1 MRNNAIDDILRE
13 VLKKIKPSVEERE
26 RILSLAE
33 KLSSNLK
40 EELENANLNAEVRV
54 EGSVAKDTWL
64 SENPDI
70 DIFVR
75 FPLNFPKEKFRTE
88 FLQIAKKATKG
99 AKHIER
105 FAEHPYLEAIV
116 DAVRVNIVPC
126 YASKPRE
133 WKSATDRTP
142 YHTDYVK
149 KFLNE
154 QLCDEI
160 RLLKK
165 FMQGIGV
172 YGAEIKIGGFSGYLC
187 ELLVIN
193 YGNFR
198 KVLEKFA
205 EWKRRLV
212 IDLEKYYEGRERDLD
227 LMFKE
232 PLIVVDPVDES
243 RNVAAAV
250 KEEHLYKFI
259 AASRQF
265 LEDPSIRYFYPPETI
280 PLGKEELVQ
289 SITSRGT
296 TLTFLKIGCV
306 KAVPDILWGQ
316 IYRSQRSLRKL
327 FKQYDFKLIRDAVWS
342 DEKNTIIM
350 IFEFESGKLP
360 PLKKHLGPP
369 LMKTAE
375 CRKFLSKHILS
386 KERFSGPYIEDGR
399 WVVET
404 RRKYS
409 DVTELI
415 REKLREGGKNAGM
428 ADLIAEGI
436 RKDFKIYLDREI
448 VDFYVSNMDFAK
460 FLTDYLD
467 GRPKWLR

>member
-1 MRNNAIDDILRE
+1 MKNNAVEKILKE
-13 VLKKIKPSVEERE
+13 VLERIKPNEEERQK
-26 RILSLAE
+26 ILGLAE
-33 KLSSNLK
+33 KIKSNLK
-40 EELENANLNAEVRV
+40 RELERANLPAEIRV

-75 FPLNFPKEKFRTE
+75 FSTGFPKERFRTD
-88 FLQIAKKATKG
+88 FLQIAKRATKD

-116 DAVRVNIVPC
+116 NAVRVNIVPC
-126 YASKPRE
+126 YASKPKE

-149 KFLNE
+149 KLLNE

-187 ELLVIN
+187 ELLTIN

-198 KVLEKFA
+198 KVLENFA
-205 EWKRRLV
+205 KWKKGLV
-212 IDLEKYYEGRERDLD
+212 IDLEKYYEGRETDLN

-250 KEEHLYKFI
+250 RKEHLYEFI

-265 LEDPSIRYFYPPETI
+265 LRNPSIKYFYPPETV
-280 PLGKEELVQ
+280 PLSREKLIQNIRE
-289 SITSRGT
+289 RGT
-296 TLTFLKIGCV
+296 TLTFLKIGCAE
-306 KAVPDILWGQ
+306 AVPDILWGQ
-316 IYRSQRSLRKL
+316 IYKSQRSLRKL
-327 FKQYDFKLIRDAVWS
+327 FKQYEFKLIRDAVWS
-342 DEKNTIIM
+342 DEKNSIMM
-350 IFEFESGKLP
+350 IFEFESGKLSS
-360 PLKKHLGPP
+360 LKKHLGPP
-369 LMKTAE
+369 LAKTAE
-375 CRKFLSKHILS
+375 CQKFLSKHINS
-386 KERFSGPYIEDGR
+386 KERFSGPYIEDER
-399 WVVET
+399 WIVEV

-409 DVTELI
+409 DVTELL
-415 REKLREGGKNAGM
+415 REKLRNGGKNAGM
-428 ADLIAEGI
+428 ASLIAEGI
-436 RKDFKIYLDREI
+436 KREFKIYLNEEI
-448 VDFYVSNMDFAK
+448 VDFYVSNEDFAK

>member
-1 MRNNAIDDILRE
+1 MKNNAINNILKE

-75 FPLNFPKEKFRTE
+75 FPLDFPKEKFRTE

-99 AKHIER
+99 AKYIER

-198 KVLEKFA
+198 KVLENFA

-227 LMFKE
+227 LMFK
-232 PLIVVDPVDES
+232 
-243 RNVAAAV
+243 
-250 KEEHLYKFI
+250 
-259 AASRQF
+259 
-265 LEDPSIRYFYPPETI
+265 
-280 PLGKEELVQ
+280 
-289 SITSRGT
+289 
-296 TLTFLKIGCV
+296 
-306 KAVPDILWGQ
+306 
-316 IYRSQRSLRKL
+316 
-327 FKQYDFKLIRDAVWS
+327 
-342 DEKNTIIM
+342 
-350 IFEFESGKLP
+350 
-360 PLKKHLGPP
+360 
-369 LMKTAE
+369 
-375 CRKFLSKHILS
+375 
-386 KERFSGPYIEDGR
+386 
-399 WVVET
+399 
-404 RRKYS
+404 
-409 DVTELI
+409 
-415 REKLREGGKNAGM
+415 
-428 ADLIAEGI
+428 
-436 RKDFKIYLDREI
+436 
-448 VDFYVSNMDFAK
+448 
-460 FLTDYLD
+460 
-467 GRPKWLR
+467 

>member
-1 MRNNAIDDILRE
+1 LRSNAINKILEE
-13 VLKKIKPSVEERE
+13 VLEKIKPSREERE
-26 RILSLAE
+26 KILSLAE
-33 KLSSNLK
+33 KLCSNLK
-40 EELENANLNAEVRV
+40 KELGRANLKAEVRV

-75 FPLNFPKEKFRTE
+75 FPPVFPKEKFRTE

-99 AKHIER
+99 AKHVER
-105 FAEHPYLEAIV
+105 FAEHPYLEAWV

-149 KFLNE
+149 RLLNE

-187 ELLVIN
+187 ELLVIK
-193 YGNFR
+193 YGSFK
-198 KVLEKFA
+198 KVLENFA
-205 EWKRRLV
+205 KWKGKLV
-212 IDLEKYYEGRERDLD
+212 IDLEKYYENKERDLD

-250 KEEHLYKFI
+250 REKHLYEFI
-259 AASRQF
+259 AASRHF
-265 LEDPSIRYFYPPETI
+265 LENPSIKYFYPPEII
-280 PLGKEELVQ
+280 PPSKEELIQ
-289 SITSRGT
+289 KIKSRGT

-306 KAVPDILWGQ
+306 EAVPDILWGQ
-316 IYRSQRSLRKL
+316 IYKSQRSLRKM
-327 FKQYDFKLIRDAVWS
+327 FKQYEFRLIRDAVWS
-342 DEKNTIIM
+342 DEKNSIIM
-350 IFEFESGKLP
+350 IFEFESGRIP

-369 LMKTAE
+369 LVKANE
-375 CRKFLSKHILS
+375 CQKFLSKHTRS
-386 KERFSGPYIEDGR
+386 KERFSGPYIEDSR
-399 WVVET
+399 WIVEI

-409 DVTELI
+409 DITELI
-415 REKLREGGKNAGM
+415 REKLRNGGKKAGI
-428 ADLIAEGI
+428 ANLVAEGL
-436 RKDFKIYLDREI
+436 RKEFKIYLNEEI
-448 VDFYVSNMDFAK
+448 ADFYASNMDFAK
-460 FLTDYLD
+460 FLVDYLD

>member
-1 MRNNAIDDILRE
+1 MKNNAVEKILKE
-13 VLKKIKPSVEERE
+13 VLKKIKPNKKERQK
-26 RILSLAE
+26 ILGLAE
-33 KLSSNLK
+33 KIKSNLK
-40 EELENANLNAEVRV
+40 KELEKANLTAEIRV

-70 DIFVR
+70 DVFVR
-75 FPLNFPKEKFRTE
+75 FSTDFPKERFRTD
-88 FLQIAKKATKG
+88 FLQMAKRATKG

-105 FAEHPYLEAIV
+105 FAEHPYLEAV
-116 DAVRVNIVPC
+116 VNAVRVNIVPC
-126 YASKPRE
+126 YASRPKE

-149 KFLNE
+149 KLLNE

-187 ELLVIN
+187 ELLTIN
-193 YGNFR
+193 YGSFR
-198 KVLEKFA
+198 KVLENFA
-205 EWKRRLV
+205 EWKKGLV
-212 IDLEKYYEGRERDLD
+212 IDLEKYYEGRETDLN

-250 KEEHLYKFI
+250 RREHLYEFI

-265 LEDPSIRYFYPPETI
+265 LRNPSIKYFYPPETV
-280 PLGKEELVQ
+280 PLGREKLIQ
-289 SITSRGT
+289 SIRERGT
-296 TLTFLKIGCV
+296 TLTFLKIGCIE
-306 KAVPDILWGQ
+306 AVPDILWGQ
-316 IYRSQRSLRKL
+316 IYKSQRSLRKL
-327 FKQYDFKLIRDAVWS
+327 FKQYEYKLIRDAVWS
-342 DEKNTIIM
+342 DEKNSIIM
-350 IFEFESGKLP
+350 IFEFESGRLP
-360 PLKKHLGPP
+360 SLKKHLGPP
-369 LMKTAE
+369 LAKTAE
-375 CRKFLSKHILS
+375 CQKFLSKHINS

-399 WVVET
+399 WIVEV
-404 RRKYS
+404 RRKYP
-409 DVTELI
+409 DVTGLL
-415 REKLREGGKNAGM
+415 REKLRNGGKNAGM
-428 ADLIAEGI
+428 ASLIAEGI
-436 RKDFKIYLDREI
+436 KREFKIYLNEEI
-448 VDFYVSNMDFAK
+448 VDFYVSNEDFAK